1 MAIFVLLLFLY
12 LTDECSVEV
21 EVAVPLEADIV
32 SEEEGDKDSGDDNV
46 SQPQHGEVGGVQAI
60 LKEIL
65 IDCLVKLDPR
75 TLMEKCH
82 LIQHFNTGEKK
93 LYNSF
98 TCGNTSLIGASK
110 LLATVTITS
119 VPKTQKMS

>member
-65 IDCLVKLDPR
+65 IDVYW
-75 TLMEKCH
+75 
-82 LIQHFNTGEKK
+82 N
-93 LYNSF
+93 
-98 TCGNTSLIGASK
+98 
-110 LLATVTITS
+110 
-119 VPKTQKMS
+119 

>member
-32 SEEEGDKDSGDDNV
+32 SEEEGDEDPGDDDV

-65 IDCLVKLDPR
+65 IDV
-75 TLMEKCH
+75 
-82 LIQHFNTGEKK
+82 
-93 LYNSF
+93 
-98 TCGNTSLIGASK
+98 
-110 LLATVTITS
+110 
-119 VPKTQKMS
+119 